1 MRSTFSTISCFF
13 LTLSSLL
20 HSASSKYVDLVSS
33 SDLEL
38 AQRIDDFATENGDDI
53 YHFIALTTQDN
64 IIVQLRYE
72 DDSMAFS
79 GIFSPTPN
87 LQDHLASVQQAI
99 YQTTVSAGLESYSN
113 DAASLESLQTY
124 RYNETLFLEGQSD
137 FYPSS
142 PEDLQKRVCRPCWY
156 FLRDIHER
164 QLQKKASRCGQFCS
178 RGAQC
183 VMPGCTSC
191 WYTGGNCLWQKS
203 CV

>member
-142 PEDLQKRVCRPCWY
+142 PEDLQKRRYTRTTTPEESIEVWTILQQRRAMCYAGLY
-156 FLRDIHER
+156 FLLVHGWELSVAEILRMSIE
-164 QLQKKASRCGQFCS
+164 
-178 RGAQC
+178 AQQ
-183 VMPGCTSC
+183 S
-191 WYTGGNCLWQKS
+191 
-203 CV
+203 